1 MQKHIKEVKVMA
13 GNCTQSL
20 LQEIASTQE
29 MIKNFSARA
38 EGQSDDM
45 VLWMAQNLVESIQNM
60 IEQKQIVKDNMNA

>member
-1 MQKHIKEVKVMA
+1 MA

-20 LQEIASTQE
+20 LKEIADTQE

-38 EGQSDDM
+38 EGLSDDM